1 LEESV
6 NMVAENKKHRVVIIG
21 GGFGGLHAVKQFA
34 GNKSVEIT
42 LIDKRNFHLF
52 QPLLYQVATGGLSS
66 ANIASPIRSVV
77 KKQKNV
83 RVLMEHV
90 KDIDLASRR
99 VRLDFE
105 DIEYDSL
112 IVATGTKSSYFG
124 HNEWERFAPSLKTIE
139 DAIEMRRRILLA
151 FEMAE
156 IEKDP
161 EKIRQWLTFVV
172 VGGGP
177 TGVELAGAIAEIS
190 RSTLRKDFRNIH
202 PQDANI
208 ILIEG
213 SDRILGAYEA
223 ILSQKAEEQL
233 AGLGVKIVKKTFVT
247 DISDRFV
254 KIKSPDGKEEAI
266 SCRTVLWAA
275 GIESCSLGKKLSDQ
289 IGAQTDRMGRVF
301 TNSDCSLPQHPEVFV
316 IGDLGH
322 FKGRDGK
329 PLPGVA
335 QVAIQQGRYV
345 SKLIQRRLKNGN
357 MPPFAYRDLGSM
369 ATIGRSR
376 AVAQIGFVKLWGY
389 LAWAAWLFI
398 HLIGLVQYSNRVLV
412 LAQWT
417 WNYWSF
423 SRTARLITYP
433 CCTNTQLQEELEKK
447 RCDGDNAKFQ

>member
-1 LEESV
+1 MDDSG
-6 NMVAENKKHRVVIIG
+6 KIKHRVVIIG
-21 GGFGGLHAVKQFA
+21 GGFGGLHAVRQFS
-34 GNKSVEIT
+34 GNGNVDVT

-90 KDIDLASRR
+90 KDIDLAAKR

-105 DIEYDSL
+105 DIPFDSL

-124 HNEWERFAPSLKTIE
+124 HDEWERFAPSLKTIE
-139 DAIEMRRRILLA
+139 DAVEIRRRILLA

-161 EKIRQWLTFVV
+161 ARVRQWLTFVV

-190 RSTLRKDFRNIH
+190 RSTLKRDFRSIH
-202 PQDANI
+202 PEDAK
-208 ILIEG
+208 ILLVEG
-213 SDRILGAYEA
+213 SERILGAYEPL
-223 ILSQKAEEQL
+223 LSQKAEEQL
-233 AGLGVKIVKKTFVT
+233 TGLGVKIIKKTFVT
-247 DISDRFV
+247 DIDDKHV
-254 KIKSPDGKEEAI
+254 KLNTPEGVEETI
-266 SCRTVLWAA
+266 PSRTVLWAA
-275 GIESCSLGKKLSDQ
+275 GIAACSLGKKLSSQ
-289 IGAQTDRMGRVF
+289 IGTETDRMGRVY
-301 TNSDCSLPQHPEVFV
+301 TNADCSLPQHPNVFV

-345 SKLIQRRLKNGN
+345 SKLIQRRLKNN
-357 MPPFAYRDLGSM
+357 TLPPFTYRDLGSM

-376 AVAQIGFVKLWGY
+376 AVAQIGIVKLWGY

-398 HLIGLVQYSNRVLV
+398 HLIGLVQYTNRFLV

-433 CCTNTQLQEELEKK
+433 CCTQTQLREELEKK
-447 RCDGDNAKFQ
+447 RPEGESDKPQ

>member
-1 LEESV
+1 
-6 NMVAENKKHRVVIIG
+6 MVGKEKKEHKVVIIG
-21 GGFGGLHAVKQFA
+21 GGFGGLHAVQQFA
-34 GNKSVEIT
+34 GNRNVEVT

-77 KKQKNV
+77 KHQKNV

-90 KDIDLASRR
+90 KDIDLAGKR

-105 DIEYDSL
+105 DIEFDSL
-112 IVATGTKSSYFG
+112 IVATGTKTSYFG
-124 HNEWERFAPSLKTIE
+124 HDEWERFAPSLKTIE
-139 DAIEMRRRILLA
+139 DAIEIRRRILLA

-161 EKIRQWLTFVV
+161 ARIKQWLTFVV

-190 RSTLRKDFRNIH
+190 RSTLKRDFRSIR
-202 PQDANI
+202 PEDANI
-208 ILIEG
+208 MLIEG
-213 SDRILGAYEA
+213 SDRILGSYVP

-233 AGLGVKIVKKTFVT
+233 AGLGVKIIKKTFVT
-247 DISDRFV
+247 EINDKRV
-254 KIKSPDGKEEAI
+254 KIKTPEGTDESIP
-266 SCRTVLWAA
+266 CRTTLWAA
-275 GIESCSLGKKLSDQ
+275 GIASCSLGKKLSDQ
-289 IGAQTDRMGRVF
+289 IGTETDRMGRVC
-301 TNSDCSLPQHPEVFV
+301 TNSDCSMPQHPNVFV

-345 SKLIQRRLKNGN
+345 SKLIQRRLKNGS
-357 MPPFAYRDLGSM
+357 MPPFTYRDLGSM

-376 AVAQIGFVKLWGY
+376 AVAQIGFIKLWGY
-389 LAWAAWLFI
+389 LAWIAWLFI
-398 HLIGLVQYSNRVLV
+398 HLVGLVQYSNRVLV
-412 LAQWT
+412 MAQWT

-433 CCTNTQLQEELEKK
+433 CCTYKQLQEELEKNH
-447 RCDGDNAKFQ
+447 CDDEGTKPQ